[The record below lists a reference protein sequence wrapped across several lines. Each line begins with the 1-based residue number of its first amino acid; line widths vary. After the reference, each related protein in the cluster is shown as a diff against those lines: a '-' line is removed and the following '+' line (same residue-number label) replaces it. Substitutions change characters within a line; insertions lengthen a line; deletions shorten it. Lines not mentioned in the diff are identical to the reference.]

1 MFGGPI
7 RCQELGNVL
16 IPVSLVI
23 LDEVSELV
31 LDCLVEALHYAVG
44 LGVQWGRAGLV
55 EAK

>member
-1 MFGGPI
+1 M
-7 RCQELGNVL
+7 L

-23 LDEVSELV
+23 LDEVREFI

-44 LGVQWGRAGLV
+44 LGIQWGRAGLV

>member
-1 MFGGPI
+1 M
-7 RCQELGNVL
+7 L